1 MGALKEE
8 TGKFRNDKKR
18 CVTLQ
23 RAHNNMFTHVARA
36 WCSDACPPAATLV
49 CLTALLMSMQPAP
62 PNPPSTFPTHVDWL
76 MYASMTG
83 SLRPTH
89 TNDAPSHPTARMKH
103 QPSPPALLD
112 GTGLLQM
119 PLQRAQSPE
128 AMQDNRSNWDHMRY
142 TRSHKRQ
149 HEPNETPRHSAT
161 HTHLRGSSNA
171 PLTALDPPISLPQ
184 TSAAIGVHFQPKPE
198 AEGPTE
204 TKLSAL
210 RDSDPPSCPPFGV
223 RQTKLSA
230 LRDSDPQVVRPSRFL
245 SCPPFGIQI
254 TKLSALRGSSDHQV
268 VRPPGFR
275 SPSCPPSGVC
285 HCLRLP
291 AQCGARQDSGPGRCG
306 GAQNA

>member
-1 MGALKEE
+1 
-8 TGKFRNDKKR
+8 
-18 CVTLQ
+18 
-23 RAHNNMFTHVARA
+23 
-36 WCSDACPPAATLV
+36 
-49 CLTALLMSMQPAP
+49 
-62 PNPPSTFPTHVDWL
+62 

-119 PLQRAQSPE
+119 PLRRAQSPE

-210 RDSDPPSCPPFGV
+210 RDSDPQVSALRSSTSCPPFGSRSPSCPPFGAWP
-223 RQTKLSA
+223 RLKLSA
-230 LRDSDPQVVRPSRFL
+230 LRDSDHQVVRPS
-245 SCPPFGIQI
+245 
-254 TKLSALRGSSDHQV
+254 
-268 VRPPGFR
+268 GFVR
-275 SPSCPPSGVC
+275 SPSCPPSGIQIPKLSALR
-285 HCLRLP
+285 CLPLSSPACPVWREVQAALP
-291 AQCGARQDSGPGRCG
+291 
-306 GAQNA
+306 

>member
-1 MGALKEE
+1 
-8 TGKFRNDKKR
+8 
-18 CVTLQ
+18 
-23 RAHNNMFTHVARA
+23 MFTHVARA

-119 PLQRAQSPE
+119 PLRRAQSPE

-210 RDSDPPSCPPFGV
+210 RDSDPPSCPPFGIF
-223 RQTKLSA
+223 KLSA
-230 LRDSDPQVVRPSRFL
+230 LRDSDHQVVRPSGF
-245 SCPPFGIQI
+245 
-254 TKLSALRGSSDHQV
+254 
-268 VRPPGFR
+268 VRP
-275 SPSCPPSGVC
+275 PSCPPSGIQIPKLSALR
-285 HCLRLP
+285 CLPLSSPACPVWREVQAALP
-291 AQCGARQDSGPGRCG
+291 
-306 GAQNA
+306 

>member
-1 MGALKEE
+1 
-8 TGKFRNDKKR
+8 
-18 CVTLQ
+18 
-23 RAHNNMFTHVARA
+23 
-36 WCSDACPPAATLV
+36 
-49 CLTALLMSMQPAP
+49 
-62 PNPPSTFPTHVDWL
+62 
-76 MYASMTG
+76 MYASMSG

-89 TNDAPSHPTARMKH
+89 TNDAPRHPTARMKH

-119 PLQRAQSPE
+119 PLRRAQSPE

-210 RDSDPPSCPPFGV
+210 RDSDPPSCPPFGIF
-223 RQTKLSA
+223 KLSA
-230 LRDSDPQVVRPSRFL
+230 LRDSDHQVVRPSGF
-245 SCPPFGIQI
+245 
-254 TKLSALRGSSDHQV
+254 
-268 VRPPGFR
+268 VRP
-275 SPSCPPSGVC
+275 PSCPPSGIQIPKLSALR
-285 HCLRLP
+285 CLPLSSPACPVWREVQAALP
-291 AQCGARQDSGPGRCG
+291 
-306 GAQNA
+306 